1 MKRNYVLA
9 AVALTLTAGTLTPA
23 YAQNRTEDQPD
34 AFELRRAL
42 LDRIEAAYTEGDTA
56 TLQRMEAAER
66 RLELLVDMST
76 QLRDLA
82 DLFEMEATQSRPGKP
97 AFDGLNNVCSAVHDH
112 WAGCDVQYDSCMS
125 SIGEMMVGMMP
136 GSFLCGIQYFF
147 CYGPYG
153 PDGIDPPWVSN
164 DDDDD
169 GD

>member
-1 MKRNYVLA
+1 MKRNFLLA
-9 AVALTLTAGTLTPA
+9 AVALTLTVGILTPV

-66 RLELLVDMST
+66 RLEFPDDMAA

-82 DLFEMEATQSRPGKP
+82 GLFEREETQSKPGTP
-97 AFDGLNNVCSAVHDH
+97 AFDGLTNVCSAMHDH
-112 WAGCDVQYDSCMS
+112 WSGCDSQYDGCMDW
-125 SIGEMMVGMMP
+125 IGDEMVGGMA
-136 GSFLCGIQYFF
+136 GGIICFIQFAG

-153 PDGIDPPWVSN
+153 PDGIDPPWVLP
-164 DDDDD
+164 DDDD
-169 GD
+169 